1 MQIPNWLRIVLIAS
15 IFVSLA
21 IGAAAIIWSQK
32 KKNKIVKQV
41 MEENRK
47 ITSKS
52 LVVPEVKIE
61 MDYADKLLN
70 IKNNWVIEELEFI
83 INTINLNNFKNNIFL
98 ETAGVC
104 FFLSSIINKTNNFI
118 FKPHIDFEAFKQQE
132 KLLDFKTT
140 DSMFVEKLETNIDFF
155 LIDGIE
161 DKDIIDT
168 FDLCFKNLKKDGLII
183 VRNISKK
190 SQAKLVKIL
199 KSSYIKY
206 EIDLNF
212 YSLIIKK

>member
-1 MQIPNWLRIVLIAS
+1 MQIPSWLRILLIAS

-21 IGAAAIIWSQK
+21 IGAAALVWSQK

-47 ITSKS
+47 NINKS
-52 LVVPEVKIE
+52 LVIPEAKIE
-61 MDYADKLLN
+61 ADYIDKLFN
-70 IKNNWVIEELEFI
+70 VNNNWVIEELEFI
-83 INTINLNNFKNNIFL
+83 INTISLNKLNNNVFFEK
-98 ETAGVC
+98 AGVC

-118 FKPHIDFEAFKQQE
+118 FKNHIDNQ
-132 KLLDFKTT
+132 DFKKQEQLLEFQTPET
-140 DSMFVEKLETNIDFF
+140 AFVEKIGQEKDFY

-161 DKDIIDT
+161 DKEIVKT
-168 FDLCFKNLKKDGLII
+168 FDLCFKYLKKDGLMI

-190 SQAKLVKIL
+190 SQTKLIKIL
-199 KSSYIKY
+199 KSAFIKY
-206 EIDLNF
+206 EVDLNF